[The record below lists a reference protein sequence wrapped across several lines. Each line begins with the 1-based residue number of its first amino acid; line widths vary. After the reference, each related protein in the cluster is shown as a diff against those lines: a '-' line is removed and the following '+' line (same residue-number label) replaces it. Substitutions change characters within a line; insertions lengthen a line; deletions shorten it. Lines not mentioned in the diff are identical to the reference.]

1 MFKEKMVT
9 TAIPERV
16 FALCKIVEKGSIDGT
31 GIFREWIGVF

>member
-16 FALCKIVEKGSIDGT
+16 FALCKIVEKGSIYQ
-31 GIFREWIGVF
+31 VN